1 MSLFNAAAT
10 SSSSVS
16 SAPVEEVSTVPQAV
30 LAALDK
36 YRFVMKLELNA
47 NPDKVNAKK
56 ASGKYQQKGVITHL
70 GGCATL
76 SQRGTDE
83 TGESAFIK
91 LSPVPHNADGS
102 LQANFLL
109 PIFHCVKKQVEEDAA
124 TKAILTLKPEMAAFF
139 HQEVTVEENFVQP
152 EKLKKILEKIS
163 NLRVQWHF
171 ENLNISQTV
180 LDEMADTKGLLV
192 IYFALDFSNAIIST
206 KQIQDPTTGKMIR
219 VPVDEEEAALNPK
232 RKFVPLHVQFY
243 PGQRAKNMRQMQML
257 PASRIQT
264 VLDILNAPEEEEEVD
279 LVELRLQQEAFAY
292 EKYLNGVGFGNK
304 AHKSSKKLLLDACAE
319 GRWEPEAEKTLYA
332 IALRGQNSAYT
343 MKNHVNFMKDCKKI
357 LSDLG
362 LNPEELIETLVTEV
376 LVDTIKEEVKSE
388 ANPEIAKAEMT
399 ESEPVD
405 ETEPTLITQTYT
417 LQELDD
423 FMNDF

>member
-10 SSSSVS
+10 SSSFVS
-16 SAPVEEVSTVPQAV
+16 SAPVETSSTVPQAV

-36 YRFVMKLELNA
+36 YQFVMKLELNA
-47 NPDKVNAKK
+47 NPEKVNAKK
-56 ASGKYQQKGVITHL
+56 AAKQYKEKGVITHL

-171 ENLNISQTV
+171 ENLNLSQAV

-257 PASRIQT
+257 PINRIQT

-279 LVELRLQQEAFAY
+279 LVELRLQKEAFAY

-304 AHKSSKKLLLDACAE
+304 AHKESKKLLMEACE
-319 GRWEPEAEKTLYA
+319 KGLWEPEAEKKLYA

-343 MKNHVNFMKDCKKI
+343 MKNHVNFMNECKKV
-357 LSDLG
+357 LSNLG
-362 LNPEELIETLVTEV
+362 LDPEELIETLVTEV
-376 LVDTIKEEVKSE
+376 PVDTIKEEVKSE
-388 ANPEIAKAEMT
+388 ATNTVEDST
-399 ESEPVD
+399 E
-405 ETEPTLITQTYT
+405 ETTEEEAMPITETCTQK
-417 LQELDD
+417 ELED
-423 FMNDF
+423 FLNEF